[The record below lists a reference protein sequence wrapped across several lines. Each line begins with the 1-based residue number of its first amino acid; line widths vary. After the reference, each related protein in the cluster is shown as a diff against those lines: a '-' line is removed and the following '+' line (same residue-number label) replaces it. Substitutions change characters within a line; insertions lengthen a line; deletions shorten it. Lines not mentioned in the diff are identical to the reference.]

1 MAVNEAVR
9 ERAIEILHSPSMHPD
24 LEVYKAVIDLRRNP
38 KRGDES
44 LLTPLLYHHDAM
56 VVAATLYAL
65 THIYGNVEEYRDL
78 IMELAR
84 GDPRDYMEMPLQS
97 EAIECLAEL
106 AEAGDREAL
115 TLLWRLAE
123 SKSTSEC
130 PRARAWYCLARLAGD
145 NWSFDEYDKYSEV
158 MIMCPESEE
167 AEQIRHE
174 VREAAKK
181 KGIYIK
187 PE

>member
-65 THIYGNVEEYRDL
+65 THIYGSVEDYRDL
-78 IMELAR
+78 VMDLAR

-106 AEAGDREAL
+106 AGAGDQKAL

-130 PRARAWYCLARLAGD
+130 PRARAWHCLARLAGD
-145 NWSFDEYDKYSEV
+145 NWSFDEEDRYLDA
-158 MIMCPESEE
+158 MILYPESEE
-167 AEQIRHE
+167 AEQIRQK